1 MERVTESK
9 PYARPLARAFRYTR
23 RLIPL
28 HLIPAMSYAPF
39 IKEIGRGPKG
49 SKPLNTEQAES
60 LFGDMM
66 DGRVPDLELGAI
78 ILSMR
83 IKAESQDELLGFQRA
98 LDARTARVAVPAGP
112 RLVVLPTYNGA
123 RRQANLMPLVAL
135 LLARAGVP
143 VLIQGRHD
151 FESRVS
157 PFALLDALGIQPAAS
172 ITEAETQLAER
183 RLACLPLDV
192 LAPGLEPILATRVR
206 LGVRNSAH
214 TLAKLLDPA
223 PGHSVRVVSV
233 THPEYL
239 ERMHAHLVAQG
250 GTGMLLR
257 GTEGEAFANPRR
269 RPQLEAFANG
279 VASIAFPAEE
289 GGAPPVE
296 GLPDN
301 PEVSANAALIQAML
315 AGEIP
320 VPQPVL
326 DQVSALQA
334 LAAVPRQ

>member
-1 MERVTESK
+1 
-9 PYARPLARAFRYTR
+9 
-23 RLIPL
+23 
-28 HLIPAMSYAPF
+28 MSYAPF

-49 SKPLNTEQAES
+49 SKPLSVQQAES

-83 IKAESQDELLGFQRA
+83 IKAESTDELLGFQQA
-98 LDARTARVAVPAGP
+98 LDARCTRLAVPAGP

-123 RRQANLMPLVAL
+123 RRQPNLMPLVAL
-135 LLARAGVP
+135 LLARQGVP

-151 FESRVS
+151 FETRVS
-157 PFALLDALGIQPAAS
+157 PFELLAALDITPAAS
-172 ITEAETQLAER
+172 LTEAEARLAGEH
-183 RLACLPLDV
+183 LACLPLGL
-192 LAPGLEPILATRVR
+192 LAPGLEPLLALRVR

-250 GTGMLLR
+250 GVALLLR
-257 GTEGEAFANPRR
+257 GTEGEAVADPRR
-269 RPQLEAFANG
+269 TPTMQAFVNGQTFTLQEHQAGPLTSLPNLPTQLDAATTAAYIQS
-279 VASIAFPAEE
+279 VMT
-289 GGAPPVE
+289 GA
-296 GLPDN
+296 
-301 PEVSANAALIQAML
+301 Q
-315 AGEIP
+315 P
-320 VPQPVL
+320 VPAPIAQ
-326 DQVSALQA
+326 QVAHILQ
-334 LAAVPRQ
+334 LVESL

>member
-1 MERVTESK
+1 
-9 PYARPLARAFRYTR
+9 
-23 RLIPL
+23 
-28 HLIPAMSYAPF
+28 MSYAPF

-49 SKPLNTEQAES
+49 SRPLTVDQAES

-83 IKAESQDELLGFQRA
+83 IKAESVEELLGFQRA
-98 LDARTARVAVPAGP
+98 LDARTNSVNVPAGP

-123 RRQANLMPLVAL
+123 RRQANLMPLLAL
-135 LLARAGVP
+135 LLAREGIP

-151 FESRVS
+151 FDSRVS
-157 PFALLDALGIQPAAS
+157 PFALLAALGITPAAS
-172 ITEAETQLAER
+172 IAEAESRLADKHV
-183 RLACLPLDV
+183 ACLPLEA
-192 LAPGLEPILATRVR
+192 LAPGLEPLLALRPR
-206 LGVRNSAH
+206 LGVRNSSH
-214 TLAKLLDPA
+214 TLAKLLEPA

-239 ERMHAHLVAQG
+239 ERMHAHLLAQG
-250 GTGMLLR
+250 SVALLLR

-269 RPQLEAFANG
+269 RPQLEAFAMG
-279 VASIAFPAEE
+279 EARIAYPAEE

-301 PEVSANAALIQAML
+301 PEVAANAALIRAML
-315 AGEIP
+315 AGSIAI
-320 VPQPVL
+320 PQPLL
-326 DQVSALQA
+326 DQ
-334 LAAVPRQ
+334 LAALRELSRAPRG

>member
-1 MERVTESK
+1 
-9 PYARPLARAFRYTR
+9 
-23 RLIPL
+23 
-28 HLIPAMSYAPF
+28 MSYAPF

-49 SKPLNTEQAES
+49 SKPLSVQQAES

-83 IKAESQDELLGFQRA
+83 IKAESTDELLGFQQA
-98 LDARTARVAVPAGP
+98 LDARCTRLAVPAGP

-123 RRQANLMPLVAL
+123 RRQPNLMPLVAL
-135 LLARAGVP
+135 LLARQGVP

-151 FESRVS
+151 FETRVS
-157 PFALLDALGIQPAAS
+157 PFELLAALDITPAAS
-172 ITEAETQLAER
+172 IAEAEARLAGEH
-183 RLACLPLDV
+183 LACLPLGL
-192 LAPGLEPILATRVR
+192 LAPGLEPLLALRVR

-250 GTGMLLR
+250 GVALLLR

-269 RPQLEAFANG
+269 RPRLEAFANG
-279 VASIAFPAEE
+279 KAWDAFPAEE
-289 GGAPPVE
+289 GGAPPLE
-296 GLPDN
+296 TLPDQ
-301 PEVSANAALIQAML
+301 PEVEANAALIRAML
-315 AGEIP
+315 AGSLP
-320 VPQPVL
+320 TPQPIL
-326 DQVSALQA
+326 DQVAA
-334 LAAVPRQ
+334 LAELARTPR